1 MRRRALPSRRRPQ
14 LGRGYVRGRAGR
26 SLVVADDDLRALLNR
41 LPAMVGYWDS
51 ALRNRMANDAYR
63 EYFGLTPQQM
73 RGIHIKEVLGPELF
87 AKNQPYM
94 LRALAGEAQLFDVTI
109 VDTAKR
115 TRHAQASYIPDIVD
129 GKPRGFFVL
138 LTDITSRRENE
149 QALEAAEARFRT
161 LFEFAPIGTY
171 LADDQGRILDVNPA
185 GAELLGGER
194 DALVGSSVSH
204 ITHPDDRETSRV
216 QLARL
221 VKGEIDAY
229 RMDKRYLHADGHTI
243 WAQLDVIALRDG
255 SNGGPVVLAQI
266 QDISGR
272 HHYEAQLRDL
282 ADRDPLSGLLN
293 RRGILTLVERQA
305 AEAALHGSAGAL
317 LLLDLDGF
325 KQVNDTLG
333 HQAGDKLIVTLA
345 ERLDQSVRSTDV
357 VGRLGGDEFAIVL
370 TKGDAAGARRV
381 GDALVD
387 VVRGV
392 ARDVDVC
399 VSASV
404 GVAIFDADRS
414 GDDVIAAADAS
425 MYAAKAAGG
434 DRVTVETRP

>member
-1 MRRRALPSRRRPQ
+1 
-14 LGRGYVRGRAGR
+14 
-26 SLVVADDDLRALLNR
+26 
-41 LPAMVGYWDS
+41 
-51 ALRNRMANDAYR
+51 
-63 EYFGLTPQQM
+63 
-73 RGIHIKEVLGPELF
+73 
-87 AKNQPYM
+87 
-94 LRALAGEAQLFDVTI
+94 
-109 VDTAKR
+109 
-115 TRHAQASYIPDIVD
+115 
-129 GKPRGFFVL
+129 
-138 LTDITSRRENE
+138 
-149 QALEAAEARFRT
+149 
-161 LFEFAPIGTY
+161 
-171 LADDQGRILDVNPA
+171 
-185 GAELLGGER
+185 
-194 DALVGSSVSH
+194 
-204 ITHPDDRETSRV
+204 
-216 QLARL
+216 
-221 VKGEIDAY
+221 
-229 RMDKRYLHADGHTI
+229 MDKRYLHADGHTI

-293 RRGILTLVERQA
+293 RRGILTLIERQA

-325 KQVNDTLG
+325 KQVNDTRG

-370 TKGDAAGARRV
+370 TQGDAAGARRV
-381 GDALVD
+381 GDALVE

-392 ARDVDVC
+392 ALDSDVG
-399 VSASV
+399 VSASI
-404 GVAIFDADRS
+404 GVAIFDSERS

-434 DRVTVETRP
+434 DRVTVEMRP